1 MRPAFSREY
10 LYDSAGDLTRYVD
23 RNGVVRDYRYDSEH
37 RVIGETWYPSDAD
50 AGQNA
55 ANEIEYA
62 YDEAGRIVYEADAG
76 SSVSYT
82 YNDAGQITSTTSSSD
97 GAPTVTLD
105 YAYDADG
112 NRTRMSATVDGVA
125 DFVEDYAYDDSGR
138 VISVVQHGVD
148 GGNAVAEKELVL
160 DYDDEGRIIS
170 IDRYQDGQLAVE
182 ADYAYDERGRLISL
196 LYHQGGTTLASY
208 AWKYTD
214 SGEPLL
220 LEGTSNA
227 DWTPNGGLPS
237 EFVDQGMLPVHDTD
251 GVVDALMAGGYA
263 DLSRLVS
270 CTSLDGTVTYSYDPT
285 GQLTGADYSDE
296 STPDESYTYDAN
308 GNRVTTNGYVYT
320 TGPDNRLLSDGT
332 YWYDYDAEGNR
343 VARFI
348 DVNVNGI
355 LDSGD
360 TDVTKYTWD
369 ARNRLIHVADYPV
382 EGASPEQM
390 VDHVYDLE
398 NRWIGRLVD
407 VDGDGTIDHRTA
419 FVYDGNQIVLE
430 FENNGAPDLAATDLS
445 HRYLWQP
452 DAIDQIMADEQ
463 FTSPDAEGDIVWPL
477 GDHLGTVRDLGV
489 QHSETGET
497 TVVNHITYD
506 SFGNKASETNAVID
520 SLFGFTGR
528 PLDDQTGLQNNVNRW
543 YDASVGAWISNDPI
557 GFKGLDGNP
566 GRYLANSPTS
576 ATDASGL
583 TPGAAAWLHGDWPGS
598 YKPPKFPAEHDR
610 EIATD
615 KDVVMLGGQ
624 EIGPTLTVGLLVFKK
639 LLYRMSDE
647 EFRAWGQT
655 VCSRTGK
662 GTWDI
667 KELAEAGAVPQA
679 ERTFVVTDPHEE
691 KDAYGTVTVRNR
703 VHWAAEVN
711 YILWGT
717 FQRVILDR
725 HNSKS
730 DIPMPPES
738 YFAEMGTPT
747 IAAYRT
753 VTHGDRLGER
763 GTPKYRS
770 RGIGIPG
777 RSAWA
782 QVGYYNSYGRA
793 THLQLNGKR
802 DNEPR
807 TCIPATQLYTGA
819 LTFRAGKALGGI
831 WTGEGVKL
839 VIRLSRTDPGG
850 YKYTV
855 DECRVPGF
863 TDPEALEIA
872 REIVRGMDL
881 LDE

>member
-1 MRPAFSREY
+1 MGDSRHY
-10 LYDSAGDLTRYVD
+10 AYDPAGDLTRYVD
-23 RNGVVRDYRYDSEH
+23 RNGVVRQYTYDSAH
-37 RVIGETWYPSDAD
+37 RVIGETWYASVADAD
-50 AGQNA
+50 AAQNA
-55 ANEIEYA
+55 TNQIEYA

-463 FTSPDAEGDIVWPL
+463 ITSPDAVGDVVWPL
-477 GDHLGTVRDLGV
+477 GDHLGTVRDLAV
-489 QHSETGET
+489 QHPETGET
-497 TVVNHITYD
+497 TIVNHITYD
-506 SFGNKASETNAVID
+506 SFGNKVSEGNAAVD
-520 SLFGFTGR
+520 CLFGFTGR
-528 PLDDQTGLQNNVNRW
+528 PLDDQTGLQNNLNRW
-543 YDASVGAWISNDPI
+543 YDGSTGQWLSKDAIGLEGRDANAYGYVGNSPANLKDSNGLIVVKTTELEIITLTDAQLREYRGRPYLPNPLVPTDDPHK
-557 GFKGLDGNP
+557 FLSKSSRRVSYRHFADQSELKKWKADRSRRYRVAVAQLKGDQKS
-566 GRYLANSPTS
+566 LAN
-576 ATDASGL
+576 
-583 TPGAAAWLHGDWPGS
+583 AAKGD
-598 YKPPKFPAEHDR
+598 PALE
-610 EIATD
+610 
-615 KDVVMLGGQ
+615 KDVATILNAIENTHVRPNVPILRYFLNEEYGSICAKWGQAFGNQLLKSAISVPTLFLSLSYEGGEYEGQ
-624 EIGPTLTVGLLVFKK
+624 EHFITLIGVGGKVFGVDQSH
-639 LLYRMSDE
+639 Y
-647 EFRAWGQT
+647 
-655 VCSRTGK
+655 
-662 GTWDI
+662 
-667 KELAEAGAVPQA
+667 
-679 ERTFVVTDPHEE
+679 
-691 KDAYGTVTVRNR
+691 
-703 VHWAAEVN
+703 
-711 YILWGT
+711 
-717 FQRVILDR
+717 
-725 HNSKS
+725 
-730 DIPMPPES
+730 
-738 YFAEMGTPT
+738 
-747 IAAYRT
+747 
-753 VTHGDRLGER
+753 
-763 GTPKYRS
+763 
-770 RGIGIPG
+770 
-777 RSAWA
+777 
-782 QVGYYNSYGRA
+782 
-793 THLQLNGKR
+793 
-802 DNEPR
+802 
-807 TCIPATQLYTGA
+807 
-819 LTFRAGKALGGI
+819 GKADHIFEISAALDDEHL
-831 WTGEGVKL
+831 TTK
-839 VIRLSRTDPGG
+839 SREELQEA
-850 YKYTV
+850 V
-855 DECRVPGF
+855 DN
-863 TDPEALEIA
+863 
-872 REIVRGMDL
+872 L
-881 LDE
+881 LNRMKK